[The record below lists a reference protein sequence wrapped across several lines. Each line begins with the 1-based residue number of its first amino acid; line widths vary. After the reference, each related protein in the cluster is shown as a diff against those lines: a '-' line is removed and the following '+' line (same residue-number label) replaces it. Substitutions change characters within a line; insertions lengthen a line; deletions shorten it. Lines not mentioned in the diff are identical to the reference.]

1 MFDTKRNWKL
11 TKHGTGAEKLI
22 IVLSKALV
30 QVGMLCSTKKAYNIQ
45 MYIIKYMTSSS
56 RWEGQERKN
65 ADNKNIENKTP
76 PQ

>member
-1 MFDTKRNWKL
+1 
-11 TKHGTGAEKLI
+11 
-22 IVLSKALV
+22 
-30 QVGMLCSTKKAYNIQ
+30 MLNEKAYNIQ
-45 MYIIKYMTSSS
+45 MYMINYMTSTS